1 MSQFLFVG
9 GPFHGRVEDIYSNS
23 AIEPVGSTELRVSV
37 GDEVVI
43 YERSDF
49 SRWNGP
55 HYRVA
60 VANGAS
66 ELIPQ
71 TIDEMNYHTSKIS
84 PIPKVTSTD

>member
-9 GPFHGRVEDIYSNS
+9 GPFHGRVEDIYSNP

-37 GDEVVI
+37 SNEVVI

-49 SRWNGP
+49 SLWNGL

-60 VANGAS
+60 AAEGS
-66 ELIPQ
+66 SGLIPR
-71 TIDEMNYHTSKIS
+71 TIEEMNYQ
-84 PIPKVTSTD
+84 PI